1 MDNNIIKKVMK
12 TIEPSMSPMKNL
24 AITSTPI
31 STLLIKERVKL
42 VNIEL
47 NKADIIITKI
57 RCMCQSLNSAGVSI
71 IDFVH
76 L

>member
-1 MDNNIIKKVMK
+1 MK

-31 STLLIKERVKL
+31 STLFIKERTKL

-57 RCMCQSLNSAGVSI
+57 RNL
-71 IDFVH
+71 
-76 L
+76 

>member
-1 MDNNIIKKVMK
+1 
-12 TIEPSMSPMKNL
+12 MSPIKNL

-31 STLLIKERVKL
+31 FTPFIIERTKL

-57 RCMCQSLNSAGVSI
+57 RNL
-71 IDFVH
+71 
-76 L
+76 